1 MSMHVQYKIDSDLQ
15 MCVFFLG
22 FISTLKPVYS
32 LNQTPLGLTDLFILD
47 RYLVYIG
54 SNYIDI

>member
-1 MSMHVQYKIDSDLQ
+1 MHVQYKIDSDLQ

-47 RYLVYIG
+47 RYLVYTG
-54 SNYIDI
+54 